1 MRRVRLVI
9 LQKESWFKP
18 STHRAF
24 FSKMPFINRSEF
36 KHFCDPCFVGGRRV
50 TKCLVVFR
58 DPAQWKSGGW
68 LEDQEQLETLE
79 GLKYLSFV

>member
-24 FSKMPFINRSEF
+24 FFLKCLSSTGASSNIFVILALLVVGVSQNASSSSGIQLNGSR
-36 KHFCDPCFVGGRRV
+36 VGGWR
-50 TKCLVVFR
+50 TKNNLR
-58 DPAQWKSGGW
+58 LWK
-68 LEDQEQLETLE
+68 
-79 GLKYLSFV
+79 V